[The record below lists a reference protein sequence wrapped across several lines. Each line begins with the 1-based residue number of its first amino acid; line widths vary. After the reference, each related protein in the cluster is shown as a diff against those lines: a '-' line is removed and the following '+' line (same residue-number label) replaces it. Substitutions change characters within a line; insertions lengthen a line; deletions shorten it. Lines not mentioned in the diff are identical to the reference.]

1 MQEIR
6 FHGRGGQGAVTA
18 AQILAVAGFSDGGF
32 TQSFPM
38 FGVERRGAPVQAF
51 VRIDKDEFIRTR
63 TQVYDPD
70 IVVVLDPTLLEV
82 IDATAGLKKGGMIII
97 NTERDPSDFGL
108 DDFKVRTVNA
118 TKAAFDVLGRD
129 IVNTA
134 MLGAFAAF
142 TGEVSKGALV
152 EAIPEFFG
160 GKIGEK
166 NKQLV
171 ERVFDEAKERM

>member
-1 MQEIR
+1 MKEIR
-6 FHGRGGQGAVTA
+6 LHGRGGQGAVTA
-18 AQILAVAGFSDGGF
+18 AQILAVAGFTDGSF

-51 VRIDKDEFIRTR
+51 VRIDKDNFIRTR
-63 TQVYDPD
+63 TQIYDPD
-70 IVVVLDPTLLEV
+70 VVVFLDPTLMEV
-82 IDATAGLKKGGMIII
+82 IDVTEGLKKGGLVIV
-97 NTERDPSDFGL
+97 NTEREPGDFDL
-108 DDFKVRTVNA
+108 PDFEVRTVNA

-142 TGEVSKGALV
+142 TGDVTKKAIV
-152 EAIPEFFG
+152 EAIPEFFS

-166 NKQLV
+166 NKSLV